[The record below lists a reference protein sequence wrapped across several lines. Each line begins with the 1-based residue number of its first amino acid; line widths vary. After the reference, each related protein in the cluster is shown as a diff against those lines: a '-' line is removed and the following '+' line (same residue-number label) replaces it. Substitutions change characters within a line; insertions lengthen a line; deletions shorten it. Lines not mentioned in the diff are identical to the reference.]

1 MHPTIPARTVGSVDR
16 DELRTMTRAAG
27 SHWFD
32 ADTMRL
38 FRSRLVGLPAWRDWD
53 GKPAIMFIS
62 SDAPGGQPRRYTV
75 RAFVPGDAPFAG
87 VSTVGV
93 YMAYPTA
100 AAARKFLNTF
110 PRR

>member
-1 MHPTIPARTVGSVDR
+1 MHPTTPDRTTGSVDL
-16 DELRTMTRAAG
+16 DELRAMTRAIG

-38 FRSRLVGLPAWRDWD
+38 FRSRVLGLPAWRDWD
-53 GKPAIMFIS
+53 GKPAVMFIG

-75 RAFVPGDAPFAG
+75 RAFVPGDG
-87 VSTVGV
+87 VNTVGG
-93 YMAYPTA
+93 YGSFTTA
-100 AAARKFLNTF
+100 AAARRLLNTF

>member
-1 MHPTIPARTVGSVDR
+1 MHPTTPARTVGSVDL
-16 DELRTMTRAAG
+16 DELRAMTRALG

-53 GKPAIMFIS
+53 GKPAVMFIS

-87 VSTVGV
+87 VSTVGG
-93 YMAYPTA
+93 YGRFETA
-100 AAARKFLNTF
+100 AAARKLLNTF